1 MNPLRASVSAFLLSL
16 TAACAS
22 PPVQPPVVTVYRN
35 VYLPDRFLVPCRI
48 TEWAGGSFAGVGE
61 LAVIR
66 KAEQV
71 DCNDQL
77 RQAREYQDASR
88 VEEAKTGL

>member
-1 MNPLRASVSAFLLSL
+1 MNPLRASMSAFLLSL

-22 PPVQPPVVTVYRN
+22 PVVQPPVVTVYRN
-35 VYLPDRFLVPCRI
+35 VYLPERFLVPCRI
-48 TEWAGGSFAGVGE
+48 TEWHGGDFRGVGA

-71 DCNDQL
+71 DCNDQI
-77 RQAREYQDASR
+77 RQAKEYQDSIRAK
-88 VEEAKTGL
+88 EAKTGL